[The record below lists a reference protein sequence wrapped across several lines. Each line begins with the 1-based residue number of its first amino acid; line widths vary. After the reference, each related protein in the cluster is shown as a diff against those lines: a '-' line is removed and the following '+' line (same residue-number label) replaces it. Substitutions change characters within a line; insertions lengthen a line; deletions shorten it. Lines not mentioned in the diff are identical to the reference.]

1 MTTRTDRPYR
11 GSDESIAWDVWEE
24 EKNDPNAY
32 KQLVD
37 YGALTKVEREAER
50 LSALGEYTEERLQE
64 SMREVLRIIHPEN
77 YTFEESVARYRAD
90 LEALVNK

>member
-1 MTTRTDRPYR
+1 MTAQRNRPYR
-11 GSDESIAWDVWEE
+11 GSDEAIAWAVWEE

-37 YGALTKVEREAER
+37 CASLAAVKKEARR
-50 LSALGEYTEERLQE
+50 LSADGKYTPERLQA
-64 SMREVLRIIHPEN
+64 SMREVVQTIHPEN
-77 YTFEESVARYRAD
+77 DAFDELVARYRAD

>member
-11 GSDESIAWDVWEE
+11 GSDESIALEVWEE

-37 YGALTKVEREAER
+37 YASLAAVRTGARR
-50 LSALGEYTEERLQE
+50 LSALGEYTEERLRE
-64 SMREVLRIIHPEN
+64 SMREVVRIVHPEN
-77 YTFEESVARYRAD
+77 YAFDEIVRRQREA